1 MTHID
6 HTIEVVGTQF
16 YLAGTLDSVLKR
28 YPYRE
33 VPLLHTLMHVLPVV
47 NSAKSVKLL
56 MAIFGLLDFIS
67 TIYGTNYKRA
77 PLKRG

>member
-1 MTHID
+1 MHDTHRS
-6 HTIEVVGTQF
+6 HYRGGGYTILSSWDLRQC
-16 YLAGTLDSVLKR
+16 
-28 YPYRE
+28 PYRE